1 MTSLFCAT
9 CGAPLQGFPFC
20 GNCGRRNPDFD
31 QAVEAPHEFTSDELA
46 VRDRVSTEAEALGAD
61 EFLTEVACAKA
72 LGRPLN
78 PVTLSRAVQSFSR
91 LQRLLV
97 ELKALLPLERDLAT
111 PLVARLEA
119 RASWAT
125 EVLGADA
132 TGVLSAGAVAAPWS
146 TRTDEARSVATPSKP
161 SLHIDGAQVLASAG
175 VILLVAATLLFEHGK
190 HSWMIVAPAIGLM
203 AFLGALTA
211 WCQRST
217 KLAPAGAIF
226 RGATAL
232 VLPLV
237 IENIIAAMRWQS
249 ATTNRTM
256 TIGIGA
262 LACTVVYGGLARSLR
277 SRGFLVLSYASVTT
291 SWLALTA
298 LLPLHQWRTVSYAVL
313 SVVFLA
319 VSHVNW
325 WESDRTSDINGSPSF
340 FSSIGG
346 IGLLFHTGAVLVS
359 LAAALHFQPGSHMLS
374 SPLPVLFAV
383 ALLTGAYLYVAVR
396 TLSDWTAVA
405 SLIAAPLTALVAST
419 WLFGPST
426 GVVVG
431 AGAAAV
437 TTLGAVLVLRPTY
450 GPKRIFPL
458 LLAAPLA
465 IAIVSGTA
473 VRHPSWT
480 GPAAL
485 ATAALVALMVAR
497 LGLSANALLARVSA
511 VVAELVAADAIFFTM
526 WGGLH
531 QTHHAGMMLTIPVAM
546 IAAGVVSVLCLV
558 RAWWTP
564 SRFEVVGLHPA
575 YAAALVST
583 AIVLRSSVAYVHLA
597 NSLPRAFL
605 VAGLMTA
612 YAGAIWYTS
621 VRIRFIWLVLGS
633 AAMLSWAEATLLQAH
648 GAIVW
653 LPGSSLAAFIFA
665 VVVFYVSRRVV
676 EPRLRFVVW
685 GLVLFVL
692 APLLRSEYLQYQN
705 MPQVSTA
712 WAVAGVALVYA
723 SLVWYAAHRLNAR
736 WAVFFSGALISGG
749 LVTLLNAYDSAL
761 WLSPTTVLVVM
772 ALASL
777 YVAYVERWL
786 GLVLVAAGLLTAAVA
801 TVLVHT
807 TGSAWGPLATVVAA
821 IAFYGVGALRSF
833 TVETGEWLPAWLDG
847 TGRYSFGSWRNAV
860 SATQVLLLYGGLL
873 WSGVV
878 LHHNGTTGA
887 LITVFFVAATTAP
900 RLRLPR
906 AEWTLLDAV
915 VLPMSLSGS
924 APVLAV
930 LLHQH
935 NLQYFNLV
943 PASTLLALSVTLIDR
958 ELGDERA
965 RVLDAARLLTV
976 LALAILFGTT
986 LSQAFGPTTSHKS
999 AYLLWL
1005 MVESVIV
1012 LLVGVRTRTRV
1023 STLVGSAAVISSV
1036 LLTLA
1041 RSGGQ
1046 VGGYL
1051 TAVAL
1056 AIVLLFVALS
1066 QIAKRGEGSIGE
1078 RTREVWSQWR

>member
-1 MTSLFCAT
+1 M
-9 CGAPLQGFPFC
+9 
-20 GNCGRRNPDFD
+20 
-31 QAVEAPHEFTSDELA
+31 
-46 VRDRVSTEAEALGAD
+46 
-61 EFLTEVACAKA
+61 
-72 LGRPLN
+72 
-78 PVTLSRAVQSFSR
+78 
-91 LQRLLV
+91 
-97 ELKALLPLERDLAT
+97 
-111 PLVARLEA
+111 
-119 RASWAT
+119 
-125 EVLGADA
+125 
-132 TGVLSAGAVAAPWS
+132 
-146 TRTDEARSVATPSKP
+146 
-161 SLHIDGAQVLASAG
+161 
-175 VILLVAATLLFEHGK
+175 
-190 HSWMIVAPAIGLM
+190 
-203 AFLGALTA
+203 
-211 WCQRST
+211 
-217 KLAPAGAIF
+217 
-226 RGATAL
+226 
-232 VLPLV
+232 
-237 IENIIAAMRWQS
+237 
-249 ATTNRTM
+249 
-256 TIGIGA
+256 
-262 LACTVVYGGLARSLR
+262 
-277 SRGFLVLSYASVTT
+277 
-291 SWLALTA
+291 
-298 LLPLHQWRTVSYAVL
+298 
-313 SVVFLA
+313 
-319 VSHVNW
+319 
-325 WESDRTSDINGSPSF
+325 
-340 FSSIGG
+340 
-346 IGLLFHTGAVLVS
+346 
-359 LAAALHFQPGSHMLS
+359 
-374 SPLPVLFAV
+374 
-383 ALLTGAYLYVAVR
+383 
-396 TLSDWTAVA
+396 A
-405 SLIAAPLTALVAST
+405 SLVTAPLTALVAST
-419 WLFGPST
+419 WLFGSPT
-426 GVVVG
+426 GVS

-450 GPKRIFPL
+450 GPKGIFPL

-485 ATAALVALMVAR
+485 AAAALVALVVAR
-497 LGLSANALLARVSA
+497 LGLSANAILARVSA
-511 VVAELVAADAIFFTM
+511 VAAELIAADAIFFTV

-531 QTHHAGMMLTIPVAM
+531 QTHHAGMVLTAPVAM
-546 IAAGVVSVLCLV
+546 IAAGVVSALWLV

-564 SRFEVVGLHPA
+564 SRFAVVGLHPA
-575 YAAALVST
+575 YAPALVAT
-583 AIVLRSSVAYVHLA
+583 LLTLGSSRAYLQLA
-597 NSLPRAFL
+597 SAMPRAFL
-605 VAGLMTA
+605 VAGIMTA
-612 YAGAIWYTS
+612 YAGAVWYTA

-633 AAMLSWAEATLLQAH
+633 AALLSWAEATLLQAH

-653 LPGSSLAAFIFA
+653 LPDSSLATLIFA

-676 EPRLRFVVW
+676 EPRLRYVVW
-685 GLVLFVL
+685 GLTLFVL

-705 MPQVSTA
+705 MPQVTTA
-712 WAVAGVALVYA
+712 WAVAGVALAYA

-736 WAVFFSGALISGG
+736 WAVFFSGALLSGG
-749 LVTLLNAYDSAL
+749 LVTLLNAYGSPL

-786 GLVLVAAGLLTAAVA
+786 GLVLVAAGLLTAAIA
-801 TVLVHT
+801 TVLLHAVGMVWT
-807 TGSAWGPLATVVAA
+807 PLAIFATALL
-821 IAFYGVGALRSF
+821 FYGVGALRSF
-833 TVETGEWLPAWLDG
+833 TVETGEWLPAWLDR

-860 SATQVLLLYGGLL
+860 SATQLLALYGGLL
-873 WSGVV
+873 WSGVL

-887 LITVFFVAATTAP
+887 LITVFFIVLTTAP
-900 RLRLPR
+900 QLRLPR

-915 VLPMSLSGS
+915 VLPMSLSGC

-958 ELGDERA
+958 ELGDARA
-965 RVLDAARLLTV
+965 RVRDAARLLTV

-999 AYLLWL
+999 VYLLWL

-1066 QIAKRGEGSIGE
+1066 QIAKRGEGTIGE